1 MIELYEFL
9 LRRDKSTAKE
19 IADKFSWCTRTVYR
33 KINSLS
39 LIVPIVTARGFGGG
53 VYILKEYK
61 EQLLKDLSR

>member
-53 VYILKEYK
+53 YIY
-61 EQLLKDLSR
+61 